1 MTRPANLFKEI
12 EVLRTLD
19 DFSKE
24 EFRKFG
30 SKFFPR
36 MDDIFQSLLQIEM
49 NQETE
54 DWSEEDYELFDKL
67 EEIYYKSY
75 PVFRRWNYEDKIREW
90 DDELFDEDVEDWCYR
105 AENLL
110 MKHYGDRS
118 AYRKGKISQP
128 ITVAE
133 LNAFTDEELE
143 ERENDPTYKD
153 SPAIKEYWTL
163 KSQFDWIPKD
173 FKDDSKWNKYWRIA
187 LALHNALDAHADP
200 YWDEWNREV
209 RENPADF
216 QQPIHEVMKKV
227 RANENEIEPIEEFKA
242 RLILNKL
249 HAEFGI
255 CARLIRSTVK
265 DPNKPEEKDY
275 LTPMEE
281 IDFLRRCYW
290 TDNNQDL
297 VDKIE
302 YQRYIEKLYK
312 AIADNDINR
321 EMELKRE
328 CFLKFGVKSD
338 LQEKHCYELLRSKCL
353 GRNTIVAKPKKRR
366 NVRLTGTGIDW
377 ALCGFAI
384 ANDVNV
390 HWGERG
396 SGKTRLALEIAYSLM
411 TGDSFLDRNVKPNPT
426 KVLYIA
432 SDSGRAPLEEEMEA
446 AGLHTE
452 FDEHENWELWCHDP
466 ESQQEAWGVDLR
478 SRIELYEWAK
488 QNKGACIIQD
498 SAKAIFGRE
507 DNLDYTNNK
516 DVTQY
521 LLFLKEVIAPY
532 CTIIVCAHDGSASGR
547 SGGAKAWEEIPS
559 FILGIVKPKDEEGNQ
574 VSDRRLITIHKSRKG
589 DERRLNYE
597 IGEDG
602 RLRCCDGTEIIS
614 DVSGLIYKFMQECK
628 SNNKDN
634 VSVDEIFLAVKETK
648 KWTAKGTVSNNLS
661 RMSTGKM
668 PKLQKVPNKKGMY
681 RINPYY
687 TRSINSK

>member
-19 DFSKE
+19 TLSKE
-24 EFRKFG
+24 DFRKFG
-30 SKFFPR
+30 SKFFES
-36 MDDIFQSLLQIEM
+36 MGDIFESLLSLEM
-49 NQETE
+49 NQQTD
-54 DWSEEDYELFDKL
+54 DWTGDDWELFDKL
-67 EEIYYKSY
+67 ENLHFKSY
-75 PVFRRWNYEDKIREW
+75 HIFRRWNYEDKIKEW
-90 DDELFDEDVEDWCYR
+90 NDELFDIDVEDWCYR

-118 AYRKGKISQP
+118 AYREATASR
-128 ITVAE
+128 TAMTLE
-133 LNAFTDEELE
+133 EFAAYTDEELE
-143 ERENDPTYKD
+143 QMDNDPKYKH
-153 SPAIKEYWTL
+153 SPAMKEYWTL
-163 KSQFDWIPKD
+163 QGQFDRIPKD
-173 FKDDSKWNKYWRIA
+173 FKEDSKWNKYWKVAIG
-187 LALHNALDAHADP
+187 LLTALDAHADP
-200 YWDEWNREV
+200 YNEEWNKEI
-209 RENPADF
+209 EYKAEEYNNPKLLNR
-216 QQPIHEVMKKV
+216 I
-227 RANENEIEPIEEFKA
+227 RSGENEIEPIEEFKA
-242 RLILNKL
+242 RLLLDKF

-265 DPNKPEEKDY
+265 DPENPEEKDF
-275 LTPMEE
+275 LTSIEE
-281 IDFLRRCYW
+281 IDFLKRCYW
-290 TDNNQDL
+290 SADKEL
-297 VDKIE
+297 VDKVE

-328 CFLKFGVKSD
+328 CFMKFGAKSD
-338 LQEKHCYELLRSKCL
+338 LQEKHCYDLLQSKCL
-353 GRNTIVAKPKKRR
+353 GRNTITAKPRKRR

-411 TGDSFLDRNVKPNPT
+411 TGDSFLDRNIKPEPT

-432 SDSGRAPLEEEMEA
+432 SDSGRAPIEEELEA

-452 FDEHENWELWCHDP
+452 FSEHENWELWCHDP

-488 QNKGACIIQD
+488 ENKGACIIQD

-574 VSDRRLITIHKSRKG
+574 VSDRRIITIHKSRKG

-602 RLRCCDGTEIIS
+602 RLKCCDGTEIIN

-634 VSVDEIFLAVKETK
+634 VSVEEIFLAVKQTK

>member
-1 MTRPANLFKEI
+1 M
-12 EVLRTLD
+12 
-19 DFSKE
+19 
-24 EFRKFG
+24 KFG
-30 SKFFPR
+30 AK
-36 MDDIFQSLLQIEM
+36 
-49 NQETE
+49 
-54 DWSEEDYELFDKL
+54 SE
-67 EEIYYKSY
+67 
-75 PVFRRWNYEDKIREW
+75 
-90 DDELFDEDVEDWCYR
+90 
-105 AENLL
+105 
-110 MKHYGDRS
+110 
-118 AYRKGKISQP
+118 
-128 ITVAE
+128 
-133 LNAFTDEELE
+133 
-143 ERENDPTYKD
+143 
-153 SPAIKEYWTL
+153 
-163 KSQFDWIPKD
+163 
-173 FKDDSKWNKYWRIA
+173 
-187 LALHNALDAHADP
+187 
-200 YWDEWNREV
+200 
-209 RENPADF
+209 
-216 QQPIHEVMKKV
+216 
-227 RANENEIEPIEEFKA
+227 
-242 RLILNKL
+242 
-249 HAEFGI
+249 
-255 CARLIRSTVK
+255 
-265 DPNKPEEKDY
+265 
-275 LTPMEE
+275 
-281 IDFLRRCYW
+281 
-290 TDNNQDL
+290 
-297 VDKIE
+297 
-302 YQRYIEKLYK
+302 
-312 AIADNDINR
+312 
-321 EMELKRE
+321 
-328 CFLKFGVKSD
+328 
-338 LQEKHCYELLRSKCL
+338 LQEKHCYDLLQSKCL
-353 GRNTIVAKPKKRR
+353 GRNTITAKPTKRR
-366 NVRLTGTGIDW
+366 NVRLTGKGIDW

-396 SGKTRLALEIAYSLM
+396 AGKTRLALEIAYSLM
-411 TGDSFLDRNVKPNPT
+411 TGDSFLDRNIKPDPT

-488 QNKGACIIQD
+488 ENKGACIIQD

-602 RLRCCDGTEIIS
+602 RLKCCDGTEIIN

-628 SNNKDN
+628 RNNKDN
-634 VSVDEIFLAVKETK
+634 VSVDEIFLAVKQTK
-648 KWTAKGTVSNNLS
+648 KCTAKGTVSNNLS

>member
-19 DFSKE
+19 TLSKE
-24 EFRKFG
+24 DFRKFG
-30 SKFFPR
+30 SKFFES
-36 MDDIFQSLLQIEM
+36 MGDIFESLLSLEM
-49 NQETE
+49 NQQTD
-54 DWSEEDYELFDKL
+54 DWTGDDWELFDKL
-67 EEIYYKSY
+67 ENLHFKSY
-75 PVFRRWNYEDKIREW
+75 HIFRRWNYEDKLKEW
-90 DDELFDEDVEDWCYR
+90 NDELFDIDAEDWCYR

-118 AYRKGKISQP
+118 AYREATASR
-128 ITVAE
+128 TAMTLE
-133 LNAFTDEELE
+133 EFAAYTDEELE
-143 ERENDPTYKD
+143 QMDNDPKYKH
-153 SPAIKEYWTL
+153 SPAMKEYWTL
-163 KSQFDWIPKD
+163 QGQFDRIPKD
-173 FKDDSKWNKYWRIA
+173 FKEDSKWNKYWKVAIG
-187 LALHNALDAHADP
+187 LLTALDAHADP
-200 YWDEWNREV
+200 YNEEWNKEI
-209 RENPADF
+209 EYKAEEYNNPKLLNR
-216 QQPIHEVMKKV
+216 I
-227 RANENEIEPIEEFKA
+227 RSGENEIEPIEEFKA
-242 RLILNKL
+242 RLLLDKF

-265 DPNKPEEKDY
+265 DPENPEEKDF
-275 LTPMEE
+275 LTSIEE
-281 IDFLRRCYW
+281 IDFLKRCYW
-290 TDNNQDL
+290 SADKEL
-297 VDKIE
+297 VDKVE

-328 CFLKFGVKSD
+328 CFMKFGAKSD
-338 LQEKHCYELLRSKCL
+338 LQEKHCYDLLQSKCL
-353 GRNTIVAKPKKRR
+353 GRNTITAKPRKRR

-411 TGDSFLDRNVKPNPT
+411 TGDSFLDRNIKPEPT

-432 SDSGRAPLEEEMEA
+432 SDSGRAPIEEELEA

-452 FDEHENWELWCHDP
+452 FSEHENWELWCHDP

-488 QNKGACIIQD
+488 ENKGACIIQD

-574 VSDRRLITIHKSRKG
+574 VSDRRIITIHKSRKG

-602 RLRCCDGTEIIS
+602 RLKCCDGTEIIN

-628 SNNKDN
+628 SNNKNN
-634 VSVDEIFLAVKETK
+634 VSVDEIFLAVKQTK

>member
-1 MTRPANLFKEI
+1 
-12 EVLRTLD
+12 
-19 DFSKE
+19 
-24 EFRKFG
+24 
-30 SKFFPR
+30 
-36 MDDIFQSLLQIEM
+36 M
-49 NQETE
+49 N
-54 DWSEEDYELFDKL
+54 
-67 EEIYYKSY
+67 
-75 PVFRRWNYEDKIREW
+75 RIRS
-90 DDELFDEDVEDWCYR
+90 
-105 AENLL
+105 
-110 MKHYGDRS
+110 G
-118 AYRKGKISQP
+118 
-128 ITVAE
+128 
-133 LNAFTDEELE
+133 
-143 ERENDPTYKD
+143 
-153 SPAIKEYWTL
+153 
-163 KSQFDWIPKD
+163 
-173 FKDDSKWNKYWRIA
+173 
-187 LALHNALDAHADP
+187 
-200 YWDEWNREV
+200 
-209 RENPADF
+209 
-216 QQPIHEVMKKV
+216 
-227 RANENEIEPIEEFKA
+227 ENEIEPIEEFKA
-242 RLILNKL
+242 RLLLDKF

-265 DPNKPEEKDY
+265 DPEKPEEKDF
-275 LTPMEE
+275 LTSIEE
-281 IDFLRRCYW
+281 IDFLKRCYW
-290 TDNNQDL
+290 SADKEL
-297 VDKIE
+297 VDKVE

-328 CFLKFGVKSD
+328 CFVKFGAKSD
-338 LQEKHCYELLRSKCL
+338 LQEKHCYDLLQSKCL
-353 GRNTIVAKPKKRR
+353 GRNTITAKPRKRR
-366 NVRLTGTGIDW
+366 NVRLTGRGIDW

-411 TGDSFLDRNVKPNPT
+411 TGDSFLDRNIKPEPT

-432 SDSGRAPLEEEMEA
+432 SDSGRAPIEEELEA

-452 FDEHENWELWCHDP
+452 FSEHENWELWCHDP

-488 QNKGACIIQD
+488 ENKGACIIQD

-574 VSDRRLITIHKSRKG
+574 VSDRRIITIHKSRKG

-602 RLRCCDGTEIIS
+602 RLKCCDGTEIIN

-634 VSVDEIFLAVKETK
+634 VSVDEIFLAVKQTK